1 MTGRDN
7 VAEHYF
13 LVSIPFHGFLSVP
26 LKKEKVAGDYFN
38 ACPFYYSQDLQLAEE
53 QVH

>member
-7 VAEHYF
+7 DAEHYF
-13 LVSIPFHGFLSVP
+13 LVSIPFHRFLSVP
-26 LKKEKVAGDYFN
+26 LKKEKVAGGYFN
-38 ACPFYYSQDLQLAEE
+38 GCPFYYSQDLQPTEE